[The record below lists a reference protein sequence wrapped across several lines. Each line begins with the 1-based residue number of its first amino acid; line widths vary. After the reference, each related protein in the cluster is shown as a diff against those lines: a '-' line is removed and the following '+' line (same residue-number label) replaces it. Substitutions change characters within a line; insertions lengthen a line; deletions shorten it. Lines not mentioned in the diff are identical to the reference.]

1 MSDHEHES
9 NDSQPKFVRV
19 IALAYI
25 GRGDT
30 PKAADQR
37 ALTVMNN
44 ANRHYQA
51 GERVTDDP
59 DFQVLADIDPGSGPG
74 QIDVT
79 DVILYGR

>member
-1 MSDHEHES
+1 MAGHEDDHD
-9 NDSQPKFVRV
+9 DSQPKFVRI

-30 PKAADQR
+30 PKAADDR
-37 ALTVMNN
+37 ALAVMNRAN
-44 ANRHYQA
+44 AHYQA